1 MPCCQGEGYTYCQ
14 RHYILTMAEYL
25 NTPLDCGHMMA
36 GHIES
41 YGLCGFGIPFG
52 CRLSLSDIT
61 QAKDADGAQW
71 MRVEAAA
78 HGGQPSSV
86 FHFDVDSNAAYK
98 GGQSYSFNDAVTGS
112 PSND

>member
-1 MPCCQGEGYTYCQ
+1 
-14 RHYILTMAEYL
+14 MAKYL

-86 FHFDVDSNAAYK
+86 FHFDVDSNAAHK
-98 GGQSYSFNDAVTGS
+98 DG
-112 PSND
+112 